1 MVRCITPHDLPPV
14 FQDVMGQDLGENLG
28 NVRGRT
34 RRWPDL
40 QNLVCDEWATGRY
53 IREANE
59 LDSNGLAPLP
69 GSGAVMVEL
78 CSTDHEGLRDGIEDE
93 GGSEKGDEII
103 VQTNESDLVAVN
115 HGDESNLVNDNEETM
130 KATAA
135 EVTAVEQ
142 SEEDNGGYQSVSS
155 ALSKGGLVLD
165 LTDRDLNSSDL
176 LLLSGALM
184 RHR

>member
-1 MVRCITPHDLPPV
+1 
-14 FQDVMGQDLGENLG
+14 
-28 NVRGRT
+28 
-34 RRWPDL
+34 
-40 QNLVCDEWATGRY
+40 
-53 IREANE
+53 
-59 LDSNGLAPLP
+59 
-69 GSGAVMVEL
+69 MVEL

-165 LTDRDLNSSDL
+165 LTDRGLNSSDL